1 MANIVLRSPQ
11 YKSFTSHA
19 NANSAKMTITIDGT
33 LRYTIVKQCSGS
45 QVVAFEV
52 AELCRDYIDIQYTGV
67 PTNTSISIVIALSS
81 HASTDGSGSALN
93 SAAFADLGFD
103 GYGTF
108 MEGANPTLV
117 PSVPTWLIDFD
128 PDFTGTTD
136 KYYVFAPTGYEGYIP
151 YITSLSALAYY
162 KFAVNE
168 TTLTGTPAGIQL
180 NIVRVDCT
188 KYGYG
193 NKVRFVNKY
202 GAIQELWFF
211 LKDTETIN
219 KKSETYQRSIL
230 TAAGSYDVDNH
241 MITPFNTTANQ
252 TLSLS
257 SGYYPE
263 WTNAWFEQLLL
274 SEQIWISNDSQ
285 TNPTNDVVTPV
296 TIKTSS
302 FRKKTKLNDKLIEYT
317 MEFELAANYINNVR

>member
-274 SEQIWISNDSQ
+274 SEQIWISNDSV

>member
-52 AELCRDYIDIQYTGV
+52 AELCRDYIDIQYTATPST
-67 PTNTSISIVIALSS
+67 PTISIVIALSS

-93 SAAFADLGFD
+93 SAAFADTGYD

-108 MEGANPTLV
+108 MEGANPTVV
-117 PSVPTWLIDFD
+117 PSIPTWLIDFD
-128 PDFTGTTD
+128 PDFTTQTN
-136 KYYVFAPTGYEGYIP
+136 KYYVYYPTGYQGYVPLIK
-151 YITSLSALAYY
+151 SNGLAEYY
-162 KFAVNE
+162 KFGTSD
-168 TTLTGTPAGIQL
+168 TTVTGSNAGIQL
-180 NIVRVDCT
+180 NIVRIDCT

-193 NKVRFVNKY
+193 HKVRFVNKY
-202 GAIQELWFF
+202 GVIQELWFF

-274 SEQIWISNDSQ
+274 SEQIWISDDSQ
-285 TNPTNDVVTPV
+285 TNPNNDVVKPV